1 MRSSFPVF
9 TIGAIVLGVIL
20 VAAYFLMQ
28 EDSEPPAVTP
38 PMQTP
43 VSEQAPAP
51 EPVAQPEPEISQQP
65 DNPAPVE
72 PLASEPEPE
81 PAYEVVAPPET
92 IDNSDTVV
100 KKAVLA
106 LSPKLAE
113 WLIPEEQVRK
123 WVLAVDKLADGQLP
137 RRYRPMQYPMDK
149 FRVKAY
155 GDLNVMEDVNYGR
168 LKPLID
174 TLKEIDPKLLA
185 AYYQAWKP
193 LLEQA
198 YSQQGEPGTFEE
210 RLMLAIDRFLTIR
223 PLEEKGVLV
232 RPHVFYVYED
242 EELEKATDIE
252 KLAWR
257 MGEENMRELQ
267 TYALAFKQAVIQE

>member
-9 TIGAIVLGVIL
+9 TVGAVVLGVIL
-20 VAAYFLMQ
+20 VAGYFLTR
-28 EDSEPPAVTP
+28 EDAEPPVVTP
-38 PMQTP
+38 PMQSP
-43 VSEQAPAP
+43 VSQQAPAP
-51 EPVAQPEPEISQQP
+51 EPVPQPEPETAQQP
-65 DNPAPVE
+65 ERPAPAE

-81 PAYEVVAPPET
+81 PAYDVVAPPET

-106 LSPKLAE
+106 LSPTLAE

-137 RRYRPMQYPMDK
+137 KRYRPMQYPMDK
-149 FRVKAY
+149 FKVKAF
-155 GDLNVMEDVNYGR
+155 GDLSVMEDVNYGR
-168 LKPLID
+168 IKPLIE
-174 TLKEIDPKLLA
+174 TLKAIDPKLLA

-198 YSQQGEPGTFEE
+198 YSQQGEPGTFDA

-223 PLEEKGVLV
+223 PLEEKAPLV

-242 EELEKATDIE
+242 EELEKATDVE

-267 TYALAFKQAVIQE
+267 AYALAFKQAITQE